1 MNNVCK
7 KVWTAPL
14 SDDLMEKA
22 YQIIRDQL
30 EKGVRGEVRN
40 TLQNFVTALTHD
52 PIFAGNI
59 RMNLFTERI
68 ALTCPV
74 WWIRKGMLIDDTDV
88 AFLRLYLEEHYG
100 LSAEKLLHP
109 ALEIVA
115 QDHAFHPVREKLNSL
130 TWDGVPRVRE
140 ALHHFLG
147 AEVNDI
153 NEKYLRT
160 FMLGAVERV
169 FHPGCKFELMLV
181 LVGGQGAGKS
191 TFVRSLAME
200 PDWFT
205 DEINKLDDKE
215 IYHRLN
221 GHWICELS
229 EMVATANAKSIE
241 EIKSFLSRDKDFL
254 RIAYDR
260 YGGDHPRQS
269 VFAGTTNR
277 TDFLPLDRSGN
288 RRFLPVTVS
297 ADNAEVHIL
306 DNPVESR
313 RYFEQMWAEIMVQ
326 YKSGEYAIHLTK
338 EDEAALMERQQE
350 FRQEDTL
357 AGRIYAWLESCGYD
371 KVCTL
376 QIYRECLDHPYDEP
390 KQYEIREIRE
400 VVNAG
405 IDSGEMK
412 GWKRFNNVRKFT
424 KYGRQRGWE
433 RIPEP
438 SQVSLNDLVAQGF
451 NVVTDV
457 DVPF

>member
-1 MNNVCK
+1 
-7 KVWTAPL
+7 
-14 SDDLMEKA
+14 MEESYNA
-22 YQIIRDQL
+22 IRDQL
-30 EKGVRGEVRN
+30 EFSSRGEVRN
-40 TLQNFVTALTHD
+40 TLQNFVTALTYD

-59 RMNLFTERI
+59 RMNLFVERI

-74 WWIRKGMLIDDTDV
+74 WWTRKNTLIDDTDV
-88 AFLRLYLEEHYG
+88 AYLRLHLEQHYG
-100 LSAEKLLHP
+100 LSSEKGIYP
-109 ALEIVA
+109 ALDIVA
-115 QDHAFHPVREKLNSL
+115 QDHAFHPVRDKLNSL
-130 TWDGVPRVRE
+130 VWDGVPRVRE

-147 AEVNDI
+147 ADVNDI

-160 FMLGAVERV
+160 FMLGAVERA
-169 FHPGCKFELMLV
+169 FHPGCKFDLMLV

-191 TFVRSLAME
+191 TFVRYLAME

-205 DEINKLDDKE
+205 DEINRLDDKE

-277 TDFLPLDRSGN
+277 RDFLPLDRSGN
-288 RRFLPVTVS
+288 RRFLPITVNAS
-297 ADNAEVHIL
+297 NAECHIL
-306 DNPVESR
+306 DDPAESR

-326 YKSGEYAIHLTK
+326 HRSGNFATHLSK
-338 EDEAALMERQQE
+338 EDEAALMDRQQE
-350 FRQEDTL
+350 FRQEDTI
-357 AGRIYAWLESCGYD
+357 AGRVYAWLETCGHD

-376 QIYRECLDHPYDEP
+376 QIYRECLEHPFDEP
-390 KQYEIREIRE
+390 KAYEIREIRE

-405 IDSGEMK
+405 IDSGEIQ
-412 GWKRFNNVRKFT
+412 GWRRYKNARKYPQ
-424 KYGRQRGWE
+424 YGRQFGWE

-438 SQVSLNDLVAQGF
+438 LQTSL
-451 NVVTDV
+451 
-457 DVPF
+457 